1 MPAFG
6 IDRSLSS
13 NKFSALLLAVISEAG
28 NQLLGGY
35 AGIAQILRR
44 VPKAISLCNGIVTG
58 SFLYPLDDAMRT

>member
-35 AGIAQILRR
+35 AGIAQNPPE
-44 VPKAISLCNGIVTG
+44 VPKAISLCME
-58 SFLYPLDDAMRT
+58 L